1 MAIIGVPHVQRSLQE
16 SGRNSKWETIMESHP
31 SKNEGLGARLRTN
44 VAFPEIVRIESSQS
58 QFLTAAARYLS
69 TIS

>member
-1 MAIIGVPHVQRSLQE
+1 
-16 SGRNSKWETIMESHP
+16 MESHP